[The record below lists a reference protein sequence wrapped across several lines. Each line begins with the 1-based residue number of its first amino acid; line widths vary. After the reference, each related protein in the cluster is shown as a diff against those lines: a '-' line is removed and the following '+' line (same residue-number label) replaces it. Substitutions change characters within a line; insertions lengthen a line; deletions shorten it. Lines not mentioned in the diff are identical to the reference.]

1 MMHGLESRLRSNE
14 RELGW
19 VLGLIGGMGPGLA
32 GSLGPQYLTF
42 IHLLCLS
49 PFSFAMQQVRSTE
62 LEGGGQL

>member
-49 PFSFAMQQVRSTE
+49 PFSFGLISFPTKTCLR
-62 LEGGGQL
+62 